1 MREPMTRSWCPC
13 VGHGVLSLSQGEGRR
28 THPYI
33 GGGTLSCLG
42 GDSRQKVATV
52 AAAPCAMLAESCA
65 ILLML
70 FAIAA
75 LPRSSEATQKLA
87 RRSADRITAGNRVLV

>member
-1 MREPMTRSWCPC
+1 MTHLKTCNRIARTLFEQRSGWQLRSP
-13 VGHGVLSLSQGEGRR
+13 
-28 THPYI
+28 PP
-33 GGGTLSCLG
+33 
-42 GDSRQKVATV
+42 DSRQKVATV
-52 AAAPCAMLAESCA
+52 AAAACAMLAESCA

>member
-1 MREPMTRSWCPC
+1 MDDVRKSAWLHSDCANT
-13 VGHGVLSLSQGEGRR
+13 VLNSVPAGSFA
-28 THPYI
+28 PPP
-33 GGGTLSCLG
+33 
-42 GDSRQKVATV
+42 DSRQKVATV
-52 AAAPCAMLAESCA
+52 AAAACAMLAESCA